1 MEEEKDIYGQIS
13 EIDGNELNQVL
24 DHVLF
29 CFTQL
34 NPQWSTSV
42 ISMDKCE
49 DRKEQIHRMITFL
62 ESLKESPA
70 LMEPSFIKV

>member
-1 MEEEKDIYGQIS
+1 MDEEKDIYEQIS
-13 EIDGNELNQVL
+13 EMDGNELNQVL

-49 DRKEQIHRMITFL
+49 DQKEQIDKMIAFL
-62 ESLKESPA
+62 ENMKESPA
-70 LMEPSFIKV
+70 FREHSFIRV

>member
-13 EIDGNELNQVL
+13 EMDDQELREVL

-29 CFTQL
+29 RFTEL
-34 NPQWSTSV
+34 YPQWSISV

-49 DRKEQIHRMITFL
+49 DQKEQIDKMIAFL
-62 ESLKESPA
+62 ENMKESPA